1 VGERRSAVQER
12 ALRMISLTVAAGMLA
27 AFGGQEFGYNPV
39 KPVANEAEKKHV
51 SDLWVLD
58 FNFRQP
64 RYILTNIPGE
74 GRKLVWYMVYKVTNK
89 TGEPRQFVPRFELVT
104 NPGSPPAG
112 SVVDAKQNP
121 SGLFS
126 RTFKDVL
133 LQKAELQ
140 VQEREGRERNFHN
153 TVTIMKPLEPTPK
166 EGAPIERHGVVFWK
180 DVPMGETKKFNVYI
194 TGLSNGYRR
203 IPDPADKNKEV
214 ILRKTLELRFEKP
227 GDDANPEQREI
238 RLEGFDWVYR

>member
-1 VGERRSAVQER
+1 MLSF
-12 ALRMISLTVAAGMLA
+12 TVAAGLV
-27 AFGGQEFGYNPV
+27 AFGYQEFGYNQV
-39 KPVANEAEKKHV
+39 KAVANEAEKKVV

-89 TGEPRQFVPRFELVT
+89 TGAPQTFMPHFELVT

-112 SVVDAKQNP
+112 QVVDAKQNP
-121 SGLFS
+121 SGLVS
-126 RTFKDVL
+126 RSFKDEL

-140 VQEREGRERNFHN
+140 VQEREGRERTFYNS
-153 TVTIMKPLEPTPK
+153 VTIGNKPLEPTPK
-166 EGAPIERHGVVFWK
+166 EGAPIERYGVVFWK
-180 DVPMGETKKFNVYI
+180 DIPMGETKKFNIYI

-203 IPDPADKNKEV
+203 IPDAADKKKEV

-227 GDDANPEQREI
+227 GDEFNPDQREI